1 MDDQDVSRETS
12 NELVTFVRETYST
25 QVDPRSPFHQITWM
39 TQTAWYPVYDD
50 EGNMM
55 DEQKRTEMLIGV
67 FTWNNHSFYVQ
78 KIAPDKATLKPVVY
92 AQVVM
97 QMIPE
102 MLCDLAMTIKEYATY
117 FLGVGE
123 ALYREGSK

>member
-12 NELVTFVRETYST
+12 NELVTFVRETYSK

-78 KIAPDKATLKPVVY
+78 KIAPDKDSMKPVVY
-92 AQVVM
+92 AQVIMV
-97 QMIPE
+97 MIPE
-102 MLCDLAMTIKEYATY
+102 MLRELAMTMKEHATY
-117 FLGVGE
+117 LLGVGE
-123 ALYREGSK
+123 ALYQESSK